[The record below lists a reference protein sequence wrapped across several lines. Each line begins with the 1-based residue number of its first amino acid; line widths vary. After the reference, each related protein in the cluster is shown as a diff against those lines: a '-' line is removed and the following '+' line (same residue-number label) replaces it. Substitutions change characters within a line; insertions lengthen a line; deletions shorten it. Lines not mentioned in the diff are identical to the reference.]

1 MKTPLETRGS
11 RANDGRSARLGKK
24 QPDGTH
30 AHRIAHARRRA
41 APDAGPR
48 WTPGRAG
55 RRAAP
60 DAGPRWTPGLVARAR
75 LSFSLASLR
84 WPAGGVNQRAR
95 TRGISHSGRS
105 GKPEVPSGWSFT
117 PST

>member
-24 QPDGTH
+24 PPDGTH
-30 AHRIAHARRRA
+30 AHRIAHARHSARVTLAGLRDAWGLRPGGSLRDADRRA
-41 APDAGPR
+41 
-48 WTPGRAG
+48 
-55 RRAAP
+55 
-60 DAGPRWTPGLVARAR
+60 V
-75 LSFSLASLR
+75 
-84 WPAGGVNQRAR
+84 GVNQRAR

-105 GKPEVPSGWSFT
+105 GMPEVPSGWTFT